1 MSPEPMDEKPTA
13 KPEIR
18 GGDKFEDVLDDV
30 QYNDLGLY
38 LDEEACDDDGFK

>member
-1 MSPEPMDEKPTA
+1 MSPEPLDETPTA

-18 GGDKFEDVLDDV
+18 GGDKFEDVLEDV

-38 LDEEACDDDGFK
+38 LDADLDADDDGF